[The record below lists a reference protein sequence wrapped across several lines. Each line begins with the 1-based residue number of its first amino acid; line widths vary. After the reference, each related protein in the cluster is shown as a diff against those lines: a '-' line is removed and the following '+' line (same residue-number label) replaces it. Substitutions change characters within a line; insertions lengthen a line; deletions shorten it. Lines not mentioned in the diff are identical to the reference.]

1 MHLVRLPITLSG
13 HHSPTCSLLNLFFN
27 NNWSQMKINSSGSIS
42 YLHAALMEIA
52 IEPIQMVVKLIFKR
66 SGN

>member
-1 MHLVRLPITLSG
+1 MLD
-13 HHSPTCSLLNLFFN
+13 LFFN

>member
-1 MHLVRLPITLSG
+1 
-13 HHSPTCSLLNLFFN
+13 
-27 NNWSQMKINSSGSIS
+27 MKITSSGSIS

-52 IEPIQMVVKLIFKR
+52 IEPIQMVVNLIFTR